1 MLNTKSAL
9 RSKDAAVKA
18 RVKKG
23 VLVLSRTPLA
33 ELAYSKDRTPRF
45 DCCDLR
51 EKYFQH
57 S

>member
-1 MLNTKSAL
+1 MLNTKSVL

-33 ELAYSKDRTPRF
+33 ELAFSKDRTPRF